1 MAEGLKDQGIHPCGP
16 GKLRP
21 GMRAERVRLSESA
34 DSGTVGSRCSG
45 RNLGGILHDSGR
57 TPWVETVDD
66 SGRDKSRSA
75 DPQVEMTWI
84 WGPWDSAGHREPT
97 GGDSRALK
105 HWVLN
110 RFRGLLGL
118 SGRVRWGGVGS
129 GVDGTPQ
136 DAREGCVGATDN

>member
-1 MAEGLKDQGIHPCGP
+1 MSLQIVEPSDLDALGG
-16 GKLRP
+16 
-21 GMRAERVRLSESA
+21 
-34 DSGTVGSRCSG
+34 
-45 RNLGGILHDSGR
+45 NLGGILHDSGR